1 MTQQHIGQYRIL
13 SELGVGGMGVVYRA
27 VDTVLDR
34 EVAIKKLRSE
44 YAASATVIE
53 RFRREAKMQ
62 ARLNHPNIAQLYTLV
77 QHNNALCI
85 VMEYVN
91 GTALTRHMPMPWET
105 ATAALLPVLEALEY
119 AHRRSVLHRDIKPD
133 NIMIDHEGM
142 VKIMDFGIA
151 HVVDAARLTRE
162 KTIIGTLEYISPER
176 VAGKEIDARS
186 DIYSVGVLFFEML
199 TGRLPFDY
207 QGEFE
212 LLRSHLEV
220 KPYEAGKFVAGLPPF
235 IGKVINHAIA
245 KSPSQRFPSCSEMG
259 NALREGVAALGIK
272 IPSLAVSLRLKQEPN
287 NMYSPSQEMQRRR
300 EQNQS
305 LIDHGDL
312 KAAHGEAQG
321 APREFPTGG
330 EISALKLEIDAAMDR
345 EHLGAA
351 VVKSSG
357 ANNENHEILA
367 QLLSLASENKLA
379 QALRAS
385 EIALQAKPAS
395 TPRRIA
401 EAYFRSRIC

>member
-1 MTQQHIGQYRIL
+1 VWDGLHYFSLAYDREHRL
-13 SELGVGGMGVVYRA
+13 SRAEEWGTASAIEVYLA

-91 GTALTRHMPMPWET
+91 GTALTRYMPMPWET

-119 AHRRSVLHRDIKPD
+119 AHRRGVLHRDIKPD

-186 DIYSVGVLFFEML
+186 DIYSVGVF
-199 TGRLPFDY
+199 
-207 QGEFE
+207 
-212 LLRSHLEV
+212 
-220 KPYEAGKFVAGLPPF
+220 
-235 IGKVINHAIA
+235 
-245 KSPSQRFPSCSEMG
+245 
-259 NALREGVAALGIK
+259 
-272 IPSLAVSLRLKQEPN
+272 
-287 NMYSPSQEMQRRR
+287 
-300 EQNQS
+300 
-305 LIDHGDL
+305 
-312 KAAHGEAQG
+312 
-321 APREFPTGG
+321 
-330 EISALKLEIDAAMDR
+330 
-345 EHLGAA
+345 
-351 VVKSSG
+351 
-357 ANNENHEILA
+357 
-367 QLLSLASENKLA
+367 
-379 QALRAS
+379 
-385 EIALQAKPAS
+385 
-395 TPRRIA
+395 
-401 EAYFRSRIC
+401 